1 MVDVHETRDV
11 ALLRRLLES
20 DRVAGAYLLGDLEAP
35 FFEKGRWLVATR
47 DGSAIAVVLVLA
59 AFAEPVV
66 LSFGDVEGVR
76 AIVVAPRAEAT
87 GPRADAAGPR
97 AEAAGPRAEAAG
109 PRAEARG
116 LRSGS
121 GVPSAASGG
130 GRRSDVGHR
139 TSDIG
144 RLPSR
149 CHLKIPPEHEAAFAA
164 GFEILERGHMLV
176 MALDRCDYRPA
187 TSQHD
192 VRRLDASSPVA
203 PILDVYRSYPG
214 HFFEPGQLSSG
225 IHFGSF
231 ECDRL
236 VAVAGTHV
244 YSPAGRVAAVGNI
257 VTVSDARGRGHA
269 AACTSAVIEAVYER
283 GCETIVLH
291 VAATNAP
298 ALACY
303 RRLGFHDHGPIL
315 QLRGSESG

>member
-1 MVDVHETRDV
+1 
-11 ALLRRLLES
+11 
-20 DRVAGAYLLGDLEAP
+20 
-35 FFEKGRWLVATR
+35 
-47 DGSAIAVVLVLA
+47 
-59 AFAEPVV
+59 
-66 LSFGDVEGVR
+66 
-76 AIVVAPRAEAT
+76 
-87 GPRADAAGPR
+87 
-97 AEAAGPRAEAAG
+97 
-109 PRAEARG
+109 
-116 LRSGS
+116 
-121 GVPSAASGG
+121 VPSAASGG
-130 GRRSDVGHR
+130 GRRSDIGHR

-164 GFEILERGHMLV
+164 GFEILERDHMLV

-257 VTVSDARGRGHA
+257 VTASDARGRGHA

>member
-66 LSFGDVEGVR
+66 LSFGDIEGVR
-76 AIVVAPRAEAT
+76 AIV
-87 GPRADAAGPR
+87 
-97 AEAAGPRAEAAG
+97 
-109 PRAEARG
+109 G
-116 LRSGS
+116 LRSGL
-121 GVPSAASGG
+121 GLW
-130 GRRSDVGHR
+130 
-139 TSDIG
+139 
-144 RLPSR
+144 LPSQ
-149 CHLKIPPEHEAAFAA
+149 CYIKIPPEHEAAFAA
-164 GFEILERGHMLV
+164 GFEILERDHMLV

-244 YSPAGRVAAVGNI
+244 YSPAGCVAAVGNI
-257 VTVSDARGRGHA
+257 VTASDARGRGHA